1 MIRTALL
8 AGLLLLQDASPL
20 RDRMQTFVER
30 GEAAGIVAVV
40 GFGERVETA
49 AVGFADRERSVPM
62 APDTIFR
69 IASMTKPITAIAV
82 LMLEDEGKLSV
93 DDPVEKHL
101 PEFKG
106 QALVKSKSP
115 QETVL
120 VKPSRPITI
129 RDLATHT
136 SGLPGAPPPGLSDL
150 YRRRHRSLAEAVAAF
165 SQMPLAFEPGTKWA
179 YCNTGIDTL
188 GRVVEAVAGTSFEA
202 FLEERLFAPLGM
214 KDTFFYPAPEREPR
228 IAALYGKKGDGLQR
242 IESFIGDV
250 PKGRYPLPAGGLYS
264 TAPDLARLCRLMLD
278 RGVWE
283 GRRILS
289 EAAVAK
295 MTSNQTGDLKAGFT
309 PGVGMGLGWQVVREP
324 QGVTAR
330 LSPGTY
336 GHGGAFGTQYWID
349 PQKKR
354 FDILLVQRSGF
365 PNGDASPLREAL
377 HEAAAGRERSP

>member
-1 MIRTALL
+1 MIRLAL
-8 AGLLLLQDASPL
+8 AAVLLGQEPSAL
-20 RDRMQTFVER
+20 RDRMQAFVER
-30 GEAAGIVAVV
+30 QEAAGIVAVV
-40 GFGERVETA
+40 GTPDHLDVA
-49 AVGFADRERSVPM
+49 AVGHADREKGVPM
-62 APDTIFR
+62 KADAIFR
-69 IASMTKPITAIAV
+69 IASMTKPLTALAI
-82 LMLEDEGKLSV
+82 LLLEDEGRLSV

-106 QALVKSKSP
+106 QRMVKSKSP
-115 QETVL
+115 EEILL
-120 VKPSRPITI
+120 VRAPRPITI

-150 YRRRHRSLAEAVAAF
+150 YRRRHRTLAEAVAAF
-165 SQMPLAFEPGTKWA
+165 SQMPLDFEPGTKWA

-188 GRVVEAVAGTSFEA
+188 GRVVEAVAGASFEA
-202 FLEERLFAPLGM
+202 FLSERLFKPLGM
-214 KDTFFYPAPEREPR
+214 TDTFFYPTPELQPR

-242 IESFIGDV
+242 IESFIGDA
-250 PKGRYPLPAGGLYS
+250 PDGRYPLPAGGLYS
-264 TAPDLARLCRLMLD
+264 TASDLARLCRMMLA
-278 RGVWE
+278 GGTWE

-349 PQKKR
+349 PVKKR
-354 FDILLVQRSGF
+354 FWILLVQRSGF
-365 PNGDASPLREAL
+365 PNGDASPLRQAL
-377 HEAAAGRERSP
+377 HEAGASGER